1 MGSCVYAGLD
11 AFDSIRMERWGDD
24 DHGCVLRLVDHKHK
38 HNHTAAVRRDDW
50 SRTGGA
56 FVPHPAGGVVYGG
69 LLPGNRGLAEG
80 FWLLDVL
87 GLLE

>member
-1 MGSCVYAGLD
+1 MRGWMPAVR
-11 AFDSIRMERWGDD
+11 FDWVVGAMMTTAACR
-24 DHGCVLRLVDHKHK
+24 VLLTTNTNTIHA
-38 HNHTAAVRRDDW
+38 AAVRRDDW

>member
-1 MGSCVYAGLD
+1 MA
-11 AFDSIRMERWGDD
+11 
-24 DHGCVLRLVDHKHK
+24 
-38 HNHTAAVRRDDW
+38 TAAYRFLLTTNTNITAAMRRDDW

-56 FVPHPAGGVVYGG
+56 FVSHPAGAVVYGG
-69 LLPGNRGLAEG
+69 LLSGNRGLAEG